1 MCKVFGEQFLGG
13 GLFHPLPM
21 KEIELWS
28 NTIWDSGPSL
38 EIILEFWP
46 KGLKHFWLRVG
57 TIFKHCVW
65 RGFVFEICEAVSLV
79 ILHKRAWLNLAKRWK
94 RENRNFGIPLT
105 KWVEI
110 IVLEHIVH
118 IWQLQIFS
126 LLMMWQFGPNFL
138 FKKYHFA
145 PPPTPIG
152 EGLELGISFWH
163 TYTPIVKF
171 LLLLLL
177 LLLVWWEPTCSL
189 HPKVGVF
196 QEIFYA
202 AKVTMIP
209 RRGVLCS
216 PLALME
222 METSHFRDK
231 YKSWSSCIER
241 ESFFPCGWFS
251 CFSSQLRL
259 STFCGR
265 SWKDA
270 VFHTFH
276 CSGTDVL

>member
-1 MCKVFGEQFLGG
+1 
-13 GLFHPLPM
+13 
-21 KEIELWS
+21 
-28 NTIWDSGPSL
+28 
-38 EIILEFWP
+38 
-46 KGLKHFWLRVG
+46 
-57 TIFKHCVW
+57 
-65 RGFVFEICEAVSLV
+65 
-79 ILHKRAWLNLAKRWK
+79 
-94 RENRNFGIPLT
+94 
-105 KWVEI
+105 
-110 IVLEHIVH
+110 
-118 IWQLQIFS
+118 
-126 LLMMWQFGPNFL
+126 MWQFGPNFL

-163 TYTPIVKF
+163 TYNPIVKF

-189 HPKVGVF
+189 HPKVGFF

-209 RRGVLCS
+209 RRGVLCL

-241 ESFFPCGWFS
+241 EFIFPLWVVLLFFKPIEAINILWQIMKGCRFPYLPLQWN
-251 CFSSQLRL
+251 
-259 STFCGR
+259 
-265 SWKDA
+265 
-270 VFHTFH
+270 
-276 CSGTDVL
+276 